1 MSKFCS
7 NCGNELADQAVI
19 CPKCGVSTGQNAVAG
34 NNNNA
39 SNGMAIAGFVLSFFV
54 PLLGLIFSI
63 LGLKKV
69 KETSAGKGLATA
81 GIIISSI
88 ALFIILIS
96 VIIFSVAYNEVKDE
110 YNYSDGYYYN
120 YYD

>member
-7 NCGNELADQAVI
+7 NCGNEVVDEAVI
-19 CPKCGVSTGQNAVAG
+19 CPKCGASTGQNTVVG
-34 NNNNA
+34 NNNNGT
-39 SNGMAIAGFVLSFFV
+39 SNGMATAGFILSFFV

-69 KETSAGKGLATA
+69 KETNTGKGLSTA

-88 ALFIILIS
+88 ALFITLIS
-96 VIIFSVAYNEVKDE
+96 VIIFSVAFTKAIDE
-110 YNYSDGYYYN
+110 SNYSNEYYYN
-120 YYD
+120 

>member
-7 NCGNELADQAVI
+7 NCGNEVADEAVI
-19 CPKCGVSTGQNAVAG
+19 CPKCGVSVSQNTAVS
-34 NNNNA
+34 NNNNGT
-39 SNGMAIAGFVLSFFV
+39 SNGMAIAGFILSFFV

-69 KETSAGKGLATA
+69 KETNKGKGLSTA

-88 ALFIILIS
+88 ALFITLIM
-96 VIIFSVAYNEVKDE
+96 IIVSVATFNGIKDS
-110 YNYSDGYYYN
+110 YYDSSYYYN